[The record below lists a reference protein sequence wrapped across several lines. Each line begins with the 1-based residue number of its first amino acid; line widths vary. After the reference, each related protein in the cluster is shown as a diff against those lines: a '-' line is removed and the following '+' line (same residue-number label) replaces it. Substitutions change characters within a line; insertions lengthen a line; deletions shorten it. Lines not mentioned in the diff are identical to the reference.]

1 MSDFPDPVAAGLAR
15 GWRVTDAAASDLP
28 RHFECDVAIVGS
40 GAGGAISAAVLAASG
55 LRVVIIE
62 EGPLRSSRDFNMLEA
77 QAYPQLYQESAAR
90 KTSDKAIN
98 ILQGRCVGGS
108 TTVNWT
114 SSFRT
119 PPATLEYWQRNYGL
133 GSFGVDEL
141 APWFAQLERYLSVGP
156 WMMPANEN
164 NDILLRGGQRLGIPV
179 GAVPRNVRGCLDLG
193 YCGMGCPANRK
204 AAMLDTAIPDAL
216 ERGATLLTRA
226 RAERLVLADG
236 RVKSLEIAWLDD
248 SGLRP
253 SGRRCA
259 VSARHF
265 VLSGGAI
272 NTPALLLRS
281 KAPDPHGL
289 TGKRT
294 FLHPTVVSAALFAQ
308 RVDGHRGAP
317 QVYYS
322 DHFLERDPIDGPV
335 GYKLEVPP
343 LHPVLTATTLHGFG
357 REHAE
362 RMREFAN
369 TNALIALL
377 RDGFHPQCPGG
388 SVELRDDGSPVL
400 NYPLTDFLF
409 EGARRALLS
418 MAEIQFAAGARS
430 VYPVHEL
437 AGGYGSWS
445 QARAAIM
452 ALPMKPHLT
461 RVVSA
466 HVMGGCPLSA
476 DQRTGL
482 VGPDARHRHL
492 ENVSVHDA
500 SIFPTSLGT
509 NPQLTI
515 FALCA
520 RASAGLA
527 QRLTGRTPDPLA

>member
-1 MSDFPDPVAAGLAR
+1 MSDFPDSVAAGLAR

-28 RHFECDVAIVGS
+28 QHFECDVAIVGS

-119 PPATLEYWQRNYGL
+119 PPATLEYWQRHYGL
-133 GSFGVDEL
+133 SSFGVDEL
-141 APWFAQLERYLSVGP
+141 APWFEQLERYLSVGP
-156 WMMPANEN
+156 WMMPANAN
-164 NDILLRGGQRLGIPV
+164 NDILLRGGQRLGIAI
-179 GAVPRNVRGCLDLG
+179 GAVPRNVRRCLDLG
-193 YCGMGCPANRK
+193 YCGMGCPANGK
-204 AAMLDTAIPDAL
+204 TAMLDTAIPAAL
-216 ERGATLLTRA
+216 ERGAALLTRA
-226 RAERLVLADG
+226 RATGLVMNSSRA
-236 RVKSLEIAWLDD
+236 RSLEIDWLDET
-248 SGLRP
+248 GLRP
-253 SGRRCA
+253 SGRRST

-289 TGKRT
+289 TGRRT
-294 FLHPTVVSAALFAQ
+294 FLHPTVVSAAAFPQ
-308 RVDGHRGAP
+308 RVDGHQGAP

-343 LHPVLTATTLHGFG
+343 LHPVLTATTLQGFG
-357 REHAE
+357 REHAG
-362 RMREFAN
+362 RMSNFAH

-377 RDGFHPQCPGG
+377 RDGFHPECPGG
-388 SVELRDDGSPVL
+388 TVRLHDDGSPVL
-400 NYPLTDFLF
+400 DYPLTDFLF

-418 MAEIQFAAGARS
+418 MAEIQFAAGAHT
-430 VYPVHEL
+430 VYPIHEMAL
-437 AGGYGSWS
+437 GYSSWS
-445 QARAAIM
+445 LAKAAIM

-476 DQRTGL
+476 DERTGL

-492 ENVSVHDA
+492 ENVSIHDA
-500 SIFPTSLGT
+500 SLFPTSLGT

-520 RASAGLA
+520 RASATLA
-527 QRLTGRTPDPLA
+527 QQLTGRAPEPLA

>member
-1 MSDFPDPVAAGLAR
+1 MSDYPDPVVAGLAR
-15 GWRVTDAAASDLP
+15 GWLVTDAGASELP
-28 RHFECDVAIVGS
+28 ERIECDVAIVGS
-40 GAGGAISAAVLAASG
+40 GAGGAISAAVLAGSG

-62 EGPLRSSRDFNMLEA
+62 EGPLRSSQDFNMLES

-90 KTSDKAIN
+90 KTKDKAIN
-98 ILQGRCVGGS
+98 ILQGRCVGGT

-119 PPATLEYWQRNYGL
+119 PSATLEYWQRQFGL
-133 GSFGVDEL
+133 ESFGVEQL
-141 APWFAQLERYLSVGP
+141 APWFGQLERYLSVGP

-164 NDILLRGGQRLGIPV
+164 NDILLRGGQRLGIAV
-179 GAVPRNVRGCLDLG
+179 GAVPRNVRQCLDLG

-204 AAMLDTAIPDAL
+204 AAMLDTAIPEAL
-216 ERGATLLTRA
+216 ENGATLLTRA
-226 RAERLVLADG
+226 RATRLVMAG
-236 RVKSLEIAWLDD
+236 AKAQALEIDWLDD

-253 SGRRCA
+253 GGRRSV

-281 KAPDPHGL
+281 QAPDPHGL
-289 TGKRT
+289 TGRRT
-294 FLHPTVVSAALFAQ
+294 FLHPTVVSAAVFAQ
-308 RVDGHRGAP
+308 RVDGHQGAP

-322 DHFLERDPIDGPV
+322 DHFLERGPIDGPV

-343 LHPVLTATTLHGFG
+343 LHPVLTATTLPGFG

-362 RMREFAN
+362 RMSNFTH

-377 RDGFHPQCPGG
+377 RDGFHPESPGG
-388 SVELRDDGSPVL
+388 TVALRDDGSPVL
-400 NYPLTDFLF
+400 DYPLSDFLF

-418 MAEIQFAAGARS
+418 MAEIQFAAGAHT
-430 VYPVHEL
+430 VYPIHEM
-437 AGGYGSWS
+437 ATGYSSW
-445 QARAAIM
+445 ALTKAAIM

-476 DQRTGL
+476 DERTGL
-482 VGPDARHRHL
+482 VGPDARHYHL
-492 ENVSVHDA
+492 DNVSIHDA

-527 QRLTGRTPDPLA
+527 QQLTGRAPVPLA